1 MLSSKRFLIL
11 GPTILKRSIST
22 TSYMMAAAAT
32 GSKITHVAVIGS
44 GLMGSGIAQVSA
56 EAGFRVTLVDQNDK
70 ILEKAVGSIRTSLAR
85 VAKKRFDKDP
95 AKGETFLKDS
105 LSRIKTT
112 SKLDDGAH
120 QADLVIEAI
129 VENMQ
134 AKHDLFTQL
143 DKLAPSHTIFASNT
157 SSLPI
162 TEIAKPVNRKDRFG
176 GLHFFNP
183 VPVMKLLEVIR
194 TTDTSAETYKT
205 MIEFGKAIGKVTV
218 ECKDTPGFIVNRLL
232 VPYSFEAI
240 RMYERGEASMKGK
253 QVSLNFFF

>member
-1 MLSSKRFLIL
+1 MSSQLIL
-11 GPTILKRSIST
+11 GSILKRTFSST
-22 TSYMMAAAAT
+22 STIMA
-32 GSKITHVAVIGS
+32 GKINHVAVIGS

-56 EAGFRVTLVDQNDK
+56 EAGFKVTLVDQNDK
-70 ILEKAVGSIRTSLAR
+70 ILEKAVGGIRASLQR
-85 VAKKRFDKDP
+85 VAKKKYDKEP
-95 AKGETFLKDS
+95 AKAEAFVKNS
-105 LSRIKTT
+105 LDRIKTS
-112 SKLDDGAH
+112 SKLDDGAN

-162 TEIAKPVNRKDRFG
+162 TEIAEPVNRKDRFG

-194 TTDTSAETYKT
+194 TPATSEETYRS
-205 MIEFGKAIGKVTV
+205 MVEFGKAIGKVTV

-232 VPYSFEAI
+232 VPYMFEAV
-240 RMYERGEASMKGK
+240 RMFERGEASMKGITS
-253 QVSLNFFF
+253 VFRDYERNYF